1 MTLLVVSP
9 DGELRG
15 TLTDGDVRRGLLSGL
30 TLDQPVSNAICRNF
44 KKLLGPDI
52 DVRQLKTIREQGIR
66 LVPVVD
72 ENGHLL
78 DAIDTKFTPT
88 RLPLQAILM
97 AGGKGV
103 RLQPL
108 TQTRPKPL
116 LEVGGKPV
124 IDYNIALLARAGISD
139 ITVTVNYLA
148 EQLEEHFAAP
158 VEGVQVKTLREPSA
172 LGTAGA
178 AALVPVNPRCSDIL
192 VMNSD
197 LLTTISLEEM
207 FLAHKRAGNA
217 ITIAAIPY
225 NVSVP
230 YAVLQ
235 TGSGE
240 RVLGLEEKPS
250 MSYYANAGIYLLSPE
265 AHSLIPSATRF
276 DATDLIEAALEHG
289 MRVGYFPLNGTW
301 IDIGSPADFKH
312 ANELMAHRLV

>member
-1 MTLLVVSP
+1 MTLLAV
-9 DGELRG
+9 DDEGRLHG

-30 TLDQPVSNAICRNF
+30 KLTDTVASTMCRDF
-44 KKLLGPDI
+44 QRLQGPGVDVEALKK
-52 DVRQLKTIREQGIR
+52 IRERGIR

-72 ENGHLL
+72 AEGRII
-78 DAIDTKFTPT
+78 DMIDTRTTST
-88 RLPLQAILM
+88 RLPIQAILM

-108 TQTRPKPL
+108 TLARPKPL

-124 IDYNIALLARAGISD
+124 IDYNIALLARAGVTD

-148 EQLEEHFAAP
+148 EQIEEHFAQP
-158 VEGVQVKTLREPSA
+158 VEGVRVKTLREPCA

-178 AALVPVNPRCSDIL
+178 SALVSANPRCTDFL

-207 FLAHKRAGNA
+207 YLRHRQEGNQ
-217 ITIAAIPY
+217 ITVAAIPY

-235 TGSGE
+235 TTADG
-240 RVLGLEEKPS
+240 RITGLEEKPS

-265 AHSLIPSATRF
+265 AHALIPRETHF
-276 DATDLIEAALEHG
+276 DATDLIEAALQAD

-301 IDIGSPADFKH
+301 IDIGSPADYRH

>member
-1 MTLLVVSP
+1 MTLLVVDE
-9 DGELRG
+9 DGHVQG

-30 TLDQPVSNAICRNF
+30 KLDDTVASTMCRHFNY
-44 KKLLGPDI
+44 LQGPRI
-52 DVRQLKTIREQGIR
+52 DVEALKKIRERRIR

-72 ENGHLL
+72 AENRII
-78 DAIDTKFTPT
+78 DMIDTHTTPT
-88 RLPLQAILM
+88 RLPIQAILM

-108 TQTRPKPL
+108 TLTRPKPL
-116 LEVGGKPV
+116 LQVGGKPV
-124 IDYNIALLARAGISD
+124 IDYNIALLARAGVTD

-148 EQLEEHFAAP
+148 EQIETHFAQP
-158 VEGVQVKTLREPSA
+158 VEGVRVKTLREPCA

-178 AALVPVNPRCSDIL
+178 AALVPANPACTDIL

-197 LLTTISLEEM
+197 LLTSISLEEM
-207 FLAHKRAGNA
+207 YLQHRLAGNQ
-217 ITIAAIPY
+217 ITVAAIPY

-235 TGSGE
+235 TTADG
-240 RVLGLEEKPS
+240 RITGLEEKPS
-250 MSYYANAGIYLLSPE
+250 MSYYANAGIYMLSPQ
-265 AHSLIPSATRF
+265 AHALIPKESRF
-276 DATDLIEAALEHG
+276 DATDLIEAALQCD

-301 IDIGSPADFKH
+301 IDIGSHTDYQH